1 MTNLYRVTGPEDTLR
16 KVFGSKR
23 NDPMSAVQIVECLEA
38 ANTDNLFWNFWDL
51 CNGPLVGVD
60 SFKDYPEDSAYTY
73 TYWWEDPTLGGNI
86 SDATCITQQFFV
98 ADTEEL
104 KDLYGPVW
112 RERLTDAEIVEPFI
126 KPLTVTDARMIQ
138 YVEYVNS
145 KTDGGL
151 HITLPA
157 PAFTDEQKEIVR
169 KLAQDGT
176 LKILQNMF
184 TDCGEETYT
193 YTAAVALS
201 EDDPDE
207 WEHLANILE
216 LDQPLELGVTFD
228 LKTEGDADE
237 ASATANVLHTTWGEE
252 KVLEFLGLGDDW
264 EPDLYTTF
272 GSVYYPN
279 LMSIKRKDLDK

>member
-60 SFKDYPEDSAYTY
+60 SFKAYPEDSAYTY
-73 TYWWEDPTLGGNI
+73 WWEDPAVGN
-86 SDATCITQQFFV
+86 SVCDTTCTAQQFYV
-98 ADTEEL
+98 ADVEEL
-104 KDLYGPVW
+104 QDTYGHEW
-112 RERLTDAEIVEPFI
+112 RERLGDQEIVEPFI
-126 KPLTVTDARMIQ
+126 QPLTVTDARMIQ

-145 KTDGGL
+145 KTGWGL
-151 HITLPA
+151 QLTLPA
-157 PAFTDEQKEIVR
+157 PALADKQKEIVR
-169 KLAQDGT
+169 KFAQDGT

-184 TDCGEETYT
+184 TECGEETYT

-207 WEHLANILE
+207 WEYLANILE
-216 LDQPLELGVTFD
+216 LDKSLELGVTFD
-228 LKTEGDADE
+228 LEIEGDADE
-237 ASATANVLHTTWGEE
+237 ASATANVLHTTWGEG
-252 KVLEFLGLGDDW
+252 KVLEF
-264 EPDLYTTF
+264 F
-272 GSVYYPN
+272 GFG
-279 LMSIKRKDLDK
+279 

>member
-1 MTNLYRVTGPEDTLR
+1 MTNLYRVTGPEDTLW
-16 KVFGSKR
+16 KVFG
-23 NDPMSAVQIVECLEA
+23 DEHQQPMSATNIVSCLEE

-60 SFKDYPEDSAYTY
+60 SFKAYPEDSAYTY
-73 TYWWEDPTLGGNI
+73 WWDDPSQGGCY
-86 SDATCITQQFFV
+86 DGKCVTQQFFV

-104 KDLYGPVW
+104 KDLYGPEW

-145 KTDGGL
+145 KTGCGL
-151 HITLPA
+151 QLTLPA
-157 PAFTDEQKEIVR
+157 PALADEQKEIVR
-169 KLAQDGT
+169 KFAQDGT

-184 TDCGEETYT
+184 TECGEETYT

-207 WEHLANILE
+207 WEYLANILE
-216 LDQPLELGVTFD
+216 LDKSLELGVTFD
-228 LKTEGDADE
+228 LEIEGDADE
-237 ASATANVLHTTWGEE
+237 ASATANVLHTTWGEG

-279 LMSIKRKDLDK
+279 LMSIKRKELDK

>member
-1 MTNLYRVTGPEDTLR
+1 MTNLYRVTGPEGTLR
-16 KVFGSKR
+16 KVFGSKY
-23 NDPMSAVQIVECLEA
+23 NKPMSASHIVSCLED

-60 SFKDYPEDSAYTY
+60 SFKAYPEGSAY

-86 SDATCITQQFFV
+86 SDATCTTQQFFV
-98 ADTEEL
+98 ADIEEL
-104 KDLYGPVW
+104 KDTYGSEW
-112 RERLTDAEIVEPFI
+112 KERLGESEIIEPFI
-126 KPLTVTDARMIQ
+126 QPLTVTDARMIQ
-138 YVEYVNS
+138 YMEYVNS
-145 KTDGGL
+145 KTGWGL

-169 KLAQDGT
+169 KLVQDGT

-184 TDCGEETYT
+184 MECGEETYT
-193 YTAAVALS
+193 YTAAVAIS

-207 WEHLANILE
+207 WEYLTNVLE
-216 LDQPLELGVTFD
+216 LDQSLELGVTFG

-237 ASATANVLHTTWGEE
+237 ASATANVLHTTWGED

>member
-23 NDPMSAVQIVECLEA
+23 NEPMSAVQIVECLEG

-60 SFKDYPEDSAYTY
+60 SFKAYPEDSAYTY
-73 TYWWEDPTLGGNI
+73 WWEDLAVGN
-86 SDATCITQQFFV
+86 SACDTTCTTQQFYV
-98 ADTEEL
+98 ADVEEL
-104 KDLYGPVW
+104 QDTYGHEW
-112 RERLTDAEIVEPFI
+112 EERLGDAETIEAYTQ
-126 KPLTVTDARMIQ
+126 PLTVTDARMIQ
-138 YVEYVNS
+138 YVEYVNL
-145 KTDGGL
+145 KTGWGL
-151 HITLPA
+151 QLTLPT
-157 PAFTDEQKEIVR
+157 PELTEEQKEIVR

-207 WEHLANILE
+207 WEYLANVLE
-216 LDQPLELGVTFD
+216 LDQSLEIGVTFD
-228 LKTEGDADE
+228 LSDEGNADE
-237 ASATANVLHTTWGEE
+237 ASATANVLHTTWGED
-252 KVLEFLGLGDDW
+252 KVLEFLGLGDAW
-264 EPDLYTTF
+264 EPDLYTTVD
-272 GSVYYPN
+272 GGVYPN
-279 LMSIKRKDLDK
+279 LMSVKKKELDK

>member
-1 MTNLYRVTGPEDTLR
+1 MTNLYHVTGPEGTLR
-16 KVFGSKR
+16 KVFGSKY
-23 NDPMSAVQIVECLEA
+23 NKPMSASHIVSCLED

-60 SFKDYPEDSAYTY
+60 SFKAYPEGSAY

-86 SDATCITQQFFV
+86 SDATCTTQQFFV
-98 ADTEEL
+98 ADIEEL
-104 KDLYGPVW
+104 KDTYGSEW
-112 RERLTDAEIVEPFI
+112 KERLGESEIIEPFI
-126 KPLTVTDARMIQ
+126 QPLTVTDARMIQ
-138 YVEYVNS
+138 YMEYVNS
-145 KTDGGL
+145 KTGWGL

-169 KLAQDGT
+169 KLVQDGT

-184 TDCGEETYT
+184 TECGEETYT
-193 YTAAVALS
+193 YTAAVAIS

-207 WEHLANILE
+207 WEYLTNVLE
-216 LDQPLELGVTFD
+216 LDQSLELGVTFG

>member
-23 NDPMSAVQIVECLEA
+23 NEPMSAVQIVECLEG

-60 SFKDYPEDSAYTY
+60 SFKAYP
-73 TYWWEDPTLGGNI
+73 
-86 SDATCITQQFFV
+86 
-98 ADTEEL
+98 
-104 KDLYGPVW
+104 
-112 RERLTDAEIVEPFI
+112 
-126 KPLTVTDARMIQ
+126 
-138 YVEYVNS
+138 
-145 KTDGGL
+145 
-151 HITLPA
+151 
-157 PAFTDEQKEIVR
+157 
-169 KLAQDGT
+169 
-176 LKILQNMF
+176 
-184 TDCGEETYT
+184 
-193 YTAAVALS
+193 
-201 EDDPDE
+201 
-207 WEHLANILE
+207 
-216 LDQPLELGVTFD
+216 
-228 LKTEGDADE
+228 E

>member
-23 NDPMSAVQIVECLEA
+23 NDPMSAVQIVECLED
-38 ANTDNLFWNFWDL
+38 ANTEGLFWNFWDP
-51 CNGPLVGVD
+51 CKGPLVGVD
-60 SFKDYPEDSAYTY
+60 SFKGYPEDSAYTY
-73 TYWWEDPTLGGNI
+73 WWDDPSQGGCY
-86 SDATCITQQFFV
+86 DGKCVTQQFFV

-104 KDLYGPVW
+104 KDLYGPEW

-145 KTDGGL
+145 KTGWGL
-151 HITLPA
+151 QLTLPA
-157 PAFTDEQKEIVR
+157 PALADEQKEIVR
-169 KLAQDGT
+169 KFAQDGT

-184 TDCGEETYT
+184 TECGEETYT

-207 WEHLANILE
+207 WEYLANILE
-216 LDQPLELGVTFD
+216 LDKSLELGVTFD
-228 LKTEGDADE
+228 LEIEGDADE
-237 ASATANVLHTTWGEE
+237 ASATVNVLHTTWGEG

-279 LMSIKRKDLDK
+279 LMSIKRKELDK